1 MTKETFE
8 TFETFDLAEY
18 ATTASTQA
26 ALLEDALALGDPA
39 HIAGVLGI
47 IARARGMSETAA
59 KAGVTREALYK
70 ALSSKGDP
78 KLSTLLGVFRALG
91 LRMTLEVIPDSE
103 APPQPTRAANTTSAT

>member
-1 MTKETFE
+1 MTKEA
-8 TFETFDLAEY
+8 FETFDLAEY
-18 ATTASTQA
+18 ATAGSTQA

-47 IARARGMSETAA
+47 IARARGMTDTAA

-78 KLSTLLGVFRALG
+78 KLSTLLGVFKALG
-91 LRMTLEVIPDSE
+91 LKMTLEVISDPG
-103 APPQPTRAANTTSAT
+103 PQP